1 MNHDSLFGDL
11 ITPGTPLR
19 DLASVMPLAAAAVTA
34 SWRNEA
40 VLVSLDDTWHSQPGL
55 TVISDIPS
63 IPELFEHVLTWCD
76 PVGRSVPELLNMSK
90 VVCLSS
96 QVPFRID
103 PEFDWFDCDAT
114 AQRAGVQL
122 VEWIALHPHST
133 VLPRTVAS
141 VASRWPVT
149 V

>member
-11 ITPGTPLR
+11 ITPGTALR
-19 DLASVMPLAAAAVTA
+19 DLASVMPLAAAAVAA

-40 VLVSLDDTWHSQPGL
+40 VLVALNDSWQSQPGL
-55 TVISDIPS
+55 TVICDVPS

-76 PVGRSVPELLNMSK
+76 PGGRSVPELLNMSK

-103 PEFDWFDCDAT
+103 PEFDWFECDAL
-114 AQRAGVQL
+114 ARRAGVHL
-122 VEWIALHPHST
+122 VEWIALYPHST
-133 VLPRTVAS
+133 VLPRTVAG
-141 VASRWPVT
+141 VAARWPVT